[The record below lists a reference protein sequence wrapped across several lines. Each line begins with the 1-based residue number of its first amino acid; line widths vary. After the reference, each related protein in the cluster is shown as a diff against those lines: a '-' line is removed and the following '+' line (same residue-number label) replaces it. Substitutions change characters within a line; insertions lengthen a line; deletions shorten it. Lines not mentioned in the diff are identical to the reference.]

1 MAHLR
6 LIKGRSYTGEV
17 KATREKPDVFTD
29 DEATAN
35 ALVASGYFSRVD
47 KPKAKTEGKIPDEM
61 TEVKP
66 EAEPEKPT
74 EETATTSKAAAGGS
88 KKTTAKSK
96 K

>member
-47 KPKAKTEGKIPDEM
+47 KPKAEGKIPDEM

-66 EAEPEKPT
+66 EAEPEKPA
-74 EETATTSKAAAGGS
+74 EETATTSKAAAGGT

>member
-17 KATREKPDVFTD
+17 KATKEKPDVFTD
-29 DEATAN
+29 DEATAK
-35 ALVASGYFSRVD
+35 ALVASGYFKRVD
-47 KPKAKTEGKIPDEM
+47 TAKAEPKAPDEM
-61 TEVKP
+61 TEIKP
-66 EAEPEKPT
+66 EEPVK
-74 EETATTSKAAAGGS
+74 ETATDSKAAAGGT

>member
-6 LIKGRSYTGEV
+6 LMKGCSYTGEV
-17 KATREKPDVFTD
+17 RATREKPDVFTN
-29 DEATAN
+29 DEATAD
-35 ALVASGYFSRVD
+35 ALIASGYFSRVD
-47 KPKAKTEGKIPDEM
+47 KPKVKTDGKIPDEM
-61 TEVKP
+61 TEIKL
-66 EAEPEKPT
+66 EAEPEKPV